1 MLEKDIGGSFV
12 AGFSQAN
19 VGDTSPNTEGPV
31 CQDTG
36 LPCKYNDS
44 TCGGRTQQCIGRGPA
59 FRISDAESCRI
70 IGEKQYLGAKA
81 IYHSTDKALVAGDGG
96 VVRSF
101 HTFVDFSNYTFQLP
115 NGTTKRT
122 CKAALGFSFAAG
134 TTDGPGSFDF
144 TQNNPDAPNNPF
156 WLLVRNFLR
165 APSKDQIECHKP
177 KPILLDVGE
186 MGKPYPWTPNIVDV
200 QMFRVGQ
207 LAIIIS
213 PGEATT
219 MSGRRWKKA
228 VAKELD
234 STGIINSGDSWI
246 VLGGPANSYTHYIAT
261 PEEYAIQRYEGAS
274 TLYGQ
279 FTLDAYISLYKKYIL
294 YLGAAPPSAPIPPGP
309 SPPINTNT
317 SISLIKGVVHDSP
330 RFGKGFGDVLTDVA
344 STPYSGGSLV
354 KVVFVGANPRNNL
367 RLDGTYAAVERNNGG
382 TWSRVRDDTDWN
394 LVYQWKR
401 TEGLSGQSEV
411 TISWTVEQGTPAG
424 QYRIKYYG
432 DSKGP
437 FTGKIAPFEG
447 TSGTFNI
454 GCTQTTVCLSY
465 FIVRRYLYSI
475 ALPKECALMEPYC

>member
-1 MLEKDIGGSFV
+1 
-12 AGFSQAN
+12 
-19 VGDTSPNTEGPV
+19 
-31 CQDTG
+31 
-36 LPCKYNDS
+36 
-44 TCGGRTQQCIGRGPA
+44 
-59 FRISDAESCRI
+59 
-70 IGEKQYLGAKA
+70 
-81 IYHSTDKALVAGDGG
+81 
-96 VVRSF
+96 VR
-101 HTFVDFSNYTFQLP
+101 
-115 NGTTKRT
+115 R
-122 CKAALGFSFAAG
+122 
-134 TTDGPGSFDF
+134 
-144 TQNNPDAPNNPF
+144 
-156 WLLVRNFLR
+156 
-165 APSKDQIECHKP
+165 
-177 KPILLDVGE
+177 
-186 MGKPYPWTPNIVDV
+186 TPNIVDV

-279 FTLDAYISLYKKYIL
+279 FTWDAYPLVAVFVLLTILCYRLDAYISLYKKYIL

-317 SISLIKGVVHDSP
+317 SISLIKGVVYDSP
-330 RFGKGFGDVLTDVA
+330 HFGKSFGDVLTDVA

-382 TWSRVRDDTDWN
+382 AWSRIRDDTDWD

-437 FTGKIAPFEG
+437 FTGKITAFEG